1 MQEVVG
7 VLAYYKEDSA
17 PPFFSLSLSLS
28 PSVALGPAGNQ
39 SDWLIVLQAKDK
51 NKKQSNY

>member
-17 PPFFSLSLSLS
+17 PPFFSLSLS